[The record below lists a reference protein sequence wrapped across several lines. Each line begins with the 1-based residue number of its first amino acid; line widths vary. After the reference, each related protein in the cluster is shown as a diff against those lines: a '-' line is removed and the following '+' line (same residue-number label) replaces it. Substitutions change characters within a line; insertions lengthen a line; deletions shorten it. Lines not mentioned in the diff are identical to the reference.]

1 VAAVAMNRMNRTEF
15 FDKLSGLDEQR
26 LKTALWN
33 VYWRSAAPVRE
44 RIEAELQPT
53 PAGPA
58 RRTAAAPV
66 NPNTVRD
73 EVIQFVT
80 LARSGSYMAG
90 DRLVAPR
97 QRTQWRTEFSRL
109 VDDARKALR
118 APEPDPAAD
127 ALEQLIG
134 LARETKDHDYF
145 RSDDPME
152 AARFVLSDAAG
163 LLWGHRRDR
172 HGFETFAASAA
183 PQLIRWESRYG
194 WTRRGFGRI
203 PEKETTLA
211 VVLNGMLTVTDM
223 WVTFARHYLDALD
236 HTPVASDNRTYAWT
250 STDYTRQRRTDDLA
264 DWHTMLLARL
274 PDTDAE
280 PLLDKLVRHR
290 ALGGPELIFLQARLA
305 HQRGDTTTA
314 GTLIT
319 AALGKLP
326 GHQEMLDFATE
337 IDAPLPTRAK
347 ETLNDRS
354 RWR

>member
-1 VAAVAMNRMNRTEF
+1 MNRMNRTEF

-58 RRTAAAPV
+58 RRPAATPV
-66 NPNTVRD
+66 DPNTVRD

-90 DRLVAPR
+90 DRRVTPR

-118 APEPDPAAD
+118 VPEPDPAAD

-134 LARETKDHDYF
+134 LARETKDTDYF

-211 VVLNGMLTVTDM
+211 SVLNGMLTVTDM

-236 HTPVASDNRTYAWT
+236 HTPVSSDNRKYAWT

-264 DWHTMLLARL
+264 EWHTMLLARL

-280 PLLDKLVRHR
+280 PLLDKLVHHR

-337 IDAPLPTRAK
+337 IDVPLPTRAK
-347 ETLNDRS
+347 EILIERS
-354 RWR
+354 RW